1 MTVVKRVGSWIE
13 RDGPL
18 ATVLTLPS
26 LIWMVAIV
34 GYPFLLVFW
43 LSLHKQS
50 TVEAGA
56 PFVGLDN
63 FIRIGQSEGF
73 WHGARLT
80 AVWTFANLVL
90 IVPIGV
96 LVASLLNL
104 NYPGRR
110 IVRTWSLLPWIFPI
124 VVTILM
130 WRWILDPVAGVAN
143 FLFLRSGL
151 VDAPI
156 SFFSN
161 ATLAM
166 ATVVFV
172 NVWRWTPFMVVVTLA
187 ALQTVPV
194 ELYDAAQ
201 VDGASSVQAYRHIT
215 LPLIAP
221 AVASTSFILAIWLF
235 NMFPPIWLM
244 TQGGPL
250 DATTTLPIAIYKQ
263 GLQLFRMSD
272 AATISILLLILFV
285 LPASILYYR
294 FFGRERLAA
303 TEG

>member
-63 FIRIGQSEGF
+63 FIRIGQSEAF
-73 WHGARLT
+73 WHSARLT
-80 AVWTFANLVL
+80 AVWTFANLIL

-161 ATLAM
+161 ATMAM
-166 ATVVFV
+166 ATIVFV

-201 VDGASSVQAYRHIT
+201 VDGASSIQAYRHVT

-285 LPASILYYR
+285 LPVSILYFR
-294 FFGRERLAA
+294 FFGRDRLDA

>member
-1 MTVVKRVGSWIE
+1 MRKVTRLGSWIE
-13 RDGPL
+13 RDAPL
-18 ATVLTLPS
+18 ATILTMPS
-26 LIWMVAIV
+26 LLWMIGIV
-34 GYPFLLVFW
+34 GYPASLVFW
-43 LSLHKQS
+43 MSLHSQS
-50 TVEAGA
+50 TIEAGA

-63 FIRIGQSEGF
+63 FIRLCQSASF
-73 WHGARLT
+73 WHSAKLT
-80 AVWTFANLVL
+80 VVWTVSNLIL

-110 IVRTWSLLPWIFPI
+110 IIRTWSLLPWIFPI

-143 FLFLRSGL
+143 FIFLRLGL
-151 VDAPI
+151 VDAPM

-161 ATLAM
+161 GTLAM
-166 ATVVFV
+166 ASVIFV
-172 NVWRWTPFMVVVTLA
+172 NFWRWTPFMIVVTLA
-187 ALQTVPV
+187 ALQTVPE

-201 VDGASSVQAYRHIT
+201 VDGASGLQAYIHIT
-215 LPLIAP
+215 IPLILP

-244 TQGGPL
+244 TQGGPI
-250 DATTTLPIAIYKQ
+250 DATTTLPITIYKQ

-272 AATISILLLILFV
+272 AATISVLLLLFFV
-285 LPASILYYR
+285 LPVSILYFR
-294 FFGRERLAA
+294 FFGRERIA
-303 TEG
+303 TDRR

>member
-1 MTVVKRVGSWIE
+1 MRKVKRLGSWIE
-13 RDGPL
+13 RDAPL
-18 ATVLTLPS
+18 ATILTMPS
-26 LIWMVAIV
+26 LLWMVGIV
-34 GYPFLLVFW
+34 GYPALLVFW
-43 LSLHKQS
+43 MSLHRQS
-50 TVEAGA
+50 TIEVGV

-63 FIRIGQSEGF
+63 FIRLSQSASF
-73 WHGARLT
+73 WHSAKLT
-80 AVWTFANLVL
+80 VVWTISNLIL
-90 IVPIGV
+90 IVPVGV

-110 IVRTWSLLPWIFPI
+110 IIRTWSLLPWIFPI

-143 FLFLRSGL
+143 FIFLRLGL
-151 VDAPI
+151 ADSPV

-166 ATVVFV
+166 ASVIFV
-172 NVWRWTPFMVVVTLA
+172 NFWRWTPFMIVVTLA
-187 ALQTVPV
+187 ALQTVPE

-201 VDGASSVQAYRHIT
+201 VDGASGLQAYIHIT
-215 LPLIAP
+215 IPLILP

-244 TQGGPL
+244 TQGGPI
-250 DATTTLPIAIYKQ
+250 DATTTLPITIYKQ

-272 AATISILLLILFV
+272 AATISVLLLLFFV
-285 LPASILYYR
+285 LPVSMLYFR
-294 FFGRERLAA
+294 FFGRERIA
-303 TEG
+303 TDKR

>member
-1 MTVVKRVGSWIE
+1 MTAVKRVGSWIE

-34 GYPFLLVFW
+34 GYPFLLVIW

-63 FIRIGQSEGF
+63 FIRIGQSEAF
-73 WHGARLT
+73 WRGARLT
-80 AVWTFANLVL
+80 VVWTFANLIL

-221 AVASTSFILAIWLF
+221 AVASTSFILTIWLF

-285 LPASILYYR
+285 LPASLLYFR

-303 TEG
+303 SER